1 MKSIVQVLEI
11 NLLSLLEEIL
21 CSPDDQKLI
30 SGVRGPSLHSN
41 EMNQYQSSDSKSHR
55 FTNWQLVK

>member
-1 MKSIVQVLEI
+1 M
-11 NLLSLLEEIL
+11 LEEIL
-21 CSPDDQKLI
+21 CLPDGQKLI

-41 EMNQYQSSDSKSHR
+41 EMNQYQSSDSESHR

>member
-1 MKSIVQVLEI
+1 M
-11 NLLSLLEEIL
+11 LEEIL
-21 CSPDDQKLI
+21 CLPDGQKLI

-41 EMNQYQSSDSKSHR
+41 EMNQYQSSDSESHI